1 MLPHSIDRTVGDKLH
16 ERVHDIPRLP
26 RPRVYVRFIKYDWD
40 TAVRRKEL
48 WLRFVFEVSKERG
61 LVRFVFEVNKERG
74 LVGPRAYRRVWDRD
88 IVRVW
93 DRDIVCGGADR
104 V

>member
-61 LVRFVFEVNKERG
+61 LV
-74 LVGPRAYRRVWDRD
+74 GPRAYRRVWDRD

-93 DRDIVCGGADR
+93 DRDIVRGGADR